1 MDPFSK
7 KLLEELEQMQQ
18 TGRILRSMS
27 LTRMMPLESGGWQP
41 AMDIYE
47 AEDRIFVYADLAGVT
62 ADSLQVTVTDQ
73 QLQVSGVRELPTAEA
88 IACIHQLEI
97 ELGAF
102 QRTVTLPAVVD
113 VDRVQSAYSGGIL
126 AVTLPKRARKGRVT
140 PSPGRSTPPGWT
152 YPKPCPSCRCTALS
166 STRAWAFPCR
176 CRATPPSSSLTTSSS
191 ATA

>member
-47 AEDRIFVYADLAGVT
+47 GEDRIFVYADLAGVA
-62 ADSLQVTVTDQ
+62 ADSLRVTVTDQ
-73 QLQVSGVRELPTAEA
+73 QLQVSGVRELPTPES
-88 IACIHQLEI
+88 IACVHQLEM

-113 VDRVQSAYSGGIL
+113 VDQVQSAYSSGIL

-140 PSPGRSTPPGWT
+140 ICITPG
-152 YPKPCPSCRCTALS
+152 A
-166 STRAWAFPCR
+166 
-176 CRATPPSSSLTTSSS
+176 
-191 ATA
+191 

>member
-7 KLLEELEQMQQ
+7 KLLEELEQMQQQ

-140 PSPGRSTPPGWT
+140 ISITPG
-152 YPKPCPSCRCTALS
+152 A
-166 STRAWAFPCR
+166 
-176 CRATPPSSSLTTSSS
+176 
-191 ATA
+191 